1 MLTDSSSSS
10 FQANSLGLSDL
21 ETAGVPGLECAVA
34 LCRGSGTAI
43 VKPSALSDLPIRLD
57 VRRSGA
63 SLSTLSVLSTVLS
76 SSEGQQSDGPS
87 AKSFEQPRQRLG
99 ENRSLR
105 PRETE
110 QQEAGASGRA
120 KATATID
127 KMHRPHRLDM

>member
-87 AKSFEQPRQRLG
+87 AKSFEQHGSAGRESFG
-99 ENRSLR
+99 R

-110 QQEAGASGRA
+110 QTEAAASGRA